1 MVEVSKPEEKLV
13 KILVVGV
20 GGGGNNVVNHMIDEG
35 IDSVDYISVNTDA
48 QDLQVNKANRTI
60 QIGEKVAAGL
70 GAGANPTK
78 GQEAALES
86 QEMIAEELRG
96 ADMVFVT
103 CGMGGGTG
111 TGAAPVVAKIAKDQG
126 ILTVG
131 VVTKPFF
138 WENRTEVAE
147 AGIAVMKESVDTLI
161 VIPNDNIAKMISKNT
176 DYDEAM
182 AMVDEVLMNAVRG
195 LTDLINKQGKPNLDF
210 SDVSTVMR
218 DKGIA
223 YIGMG
228 SAKGEQSALEA
239 TKFAVDSQLLDNSV
253 SGASNIIISICG
265 GAGFNDCA
273 EAASYVRDMVAP
285 RAGVFFGRI
294 DSDSDETTVTVIA
307 TGMPEAADNQQA
319 QTQSPFMNGFRNS
332 GNNGRI
338 TPINQGVVTPNPAN
352 TATPNPALNRS
363 GFAGV
368 GGFGVG
374 STTPTY
380 GATGSSF
387 GSYGAGASAAPNPS
401 AGASSIPNPSIG
413 GIPTPPQPK
422 ATVAATELNVP
433 NFLSRK

>member
-20 GGGGNNVVNHMIDEG
+20 GGGGNNVVNHMIEVG

-138 WENRTEVAE
+138 WENRTETAE
-147 AGIAVMKESVDTLI
+147 AGIAVMKDSVDTLI

-210 SDVSTVMR
+210 SDVCTVMR
-218 DKGIA
+218 DKGVA

-239 TKFAVDSQLLDNSV
+239 TKYAVDSQLLDNSV

-294 DSDSDETTVTVIA
+294 MSDSDETTVTVIA
-307 TGMPEAADNQQA
+307 TGMPEAGDPGQA
-319 QTQSPFMNGFRNS
+319 PVQSPFAHGFGNTGNG
-332 GNNGRI
+332 GRL
-338 TPINQGVVTPNPAN
+338 TPINQGVVTPNPAAN
-352 TATPNPALNRS
+352 PAPNPTFNRT
-363 GFAGV
+363 GFSGV

-374 STTPTY
+374 STTSTY
-380 GATGSSF
+380 GSGAAGFGGYGGATSTTPNPA
-387 GSYGAGASAAPNPS
+387 AGTASVPNPS
-401 AGASSIPNPSIG
+401 VG
-413 GIPTPPQPK
+413 GIATPPQPK
-422 ATVAATELNVP
+422 PTVAATELNVP